1 MDHQSGSTSR
11 RRGARRGFLRTV
23 LSVAMLAAGLGAAPA
38 AMAQSAGIASMA
50 DYSGPDRQQKLEEAA
65 RKEGELLIYT
75 SATVEDMTVLIDAFE
90 KKYGIKARLWRAGGE
105 KVTQRTLTEARAGRN
120 EVDILET
127 DGIELEALHR
137 EGALQPVKSP
147 YQADLMEGAVRP
159 HGDWTATRLNVFAMA
174 YNTDLV
180 KKEELPKTYEDL
192 LDPRWKG
199 RLGIEAEDL
208 DWFATVVG
216 ELGEEKG
223 LRLFRDIVEKNG
235 ISVRKGHTLLTNLV
249 ASGEVPLAL
258 TVYNYKA
265 EQLKNK
271 GAPLDWFTIDPAIV
285 RANGVALAKGAP
297 HPNAALLFFDFLLTD
312 GQRILLERNFVT
324 TSKKAQS
331 KLNQMPMKFVDPAVV
346 LDENAKWAKL
356 YDEIFTKRSR

>member
-75 SATVEDMTVLIDAFE
+75 SATVEDMTVLIEAFE
-90 KKYGIKARLWRAGGE
+90 KKYGIKAKLWRAGGE
-105 KVTQRTLTEARAGRN
+105 KVTQRTLAEARAGRS
-120 EVDILET
+120 EVDIIET

-137 EGALQPVKSP
+137 EGVLQPVKSP
-147 YQADLMEGAVRP
+147 YQADLIDEAVRP

-174 YNTDLV
+174 YNTNLV

-199 RLGIEAEDL
+199 RLGIEAEDI
-208 DWFATVVG
+208 DWFATVIDG
-216 ELGEEKG
+216 LGEEKG
-223 LRLFRDIVEKNG
+223 LQLFRNMVARNG

-249 ASGEVPLAL
+249 ASGEVPMAL

-271 GAPLDWFTIDPAIV
+271 GAPLDWFTFDPAIA

-312 GQRILLERNFVT
+312 GQKILLDRDFVT
-324 TSKKAQS
+324 TSKQYRS
-331 KLNQMPMKFVDPAVV
+331 KLNQMPFKFVDPAVV
-346 LDENAKWAKL
+346 LDENAKWSGL
-356 YDEIFTKRSR
+356 

>member
-120 EVDILET
+120 EADVLET
-127 DGIELEALHR
+127 DGRELEALHR
-137 EGALQPVKSP
+137 AGAPQPAQSA
-147 YQADLMEGAVRP
+147 YHADLPEGAVRP

-174 YNTDLV
+174 YNADLV
-180 KKEELPKTYEDL
+180 KKEELPKTSEDL

-223 LRLFRDIVEKNG
+223 LRLFRDI
-235 ISVRKGHTLLTNLV
+235 
-249 ASGEVPLAL
+249 
-258 TVYNYKA
+258 
-265 EQLKNK
+265 
-271 GAPLDWFTIDPAIV
+271 
-285 RANGVALAKGAP
+285 
-297 HPNAALLFFDFLLTD
+297 
-312 GQRILLERNFVT
+312 
-324 TSKKAQS
+324 
-331 KLNQMPMKFVDPAVV
+331 
-346 LDENAKWAKL
+346 
-356 YDEIFTKRSR
+356 